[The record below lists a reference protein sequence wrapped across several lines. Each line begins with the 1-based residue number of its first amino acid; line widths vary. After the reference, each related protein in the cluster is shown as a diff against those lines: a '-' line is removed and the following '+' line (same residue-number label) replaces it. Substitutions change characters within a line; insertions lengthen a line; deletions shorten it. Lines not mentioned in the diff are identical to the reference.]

1 MRSAL
6 AFFLLALAPLLAA
19 TPNPGRL
26 ERDLGQGLA
35 YVRLR
40 ELPADLPRA
49 PTRTGAMVLDLR
61 YTHGDQAAPAALGA
75 WLQFR
80 CTARTPVLLLVNAA
94 TAPALLDYLEATDPL
109 PGLVTLGPASSRFVP
124 DLPLK
129 IPPATELA
137 AYTALDHGTP
147 VTTLLTDQPDK
158 PRHDEAAIA
167 LEHTVAPVTTDEST
181 GLSDVP
187 ATAPLVPV
195 PPPSLIDETL
205 QRAVH
210 LHRALLALKKI

>member
-1 MRSAL
+1 MRAGL
-6 AFFLLALAPLLAA
+6 AFLLLALAPLPAPAA
-19 TPNPGRL
+19 NPGRL

-40 ELPADLPRA
+40 QLPADLPQT
-49 PTRTGAMVLDLR
+49 PTRPGAVVLDLR
-61 YTHGDQAAPAALGA
+61 YTPGDSAAATALGA

-80 CTARTPVLLLVNAA
+80 CTAHTPVFILVNAA

-109 PGLVTLGPASSRFVP
+109 PGLVTLGLASSHFVP

-129 IPPATELA
+129 IAPVTELS
-137 AYTALDHGTP
+137 AYAALDHGTP
-147 VTTLLTDQPDK
+147 VASLLTDLPDK

-167 LEHTVAPVTTDEST
+167 LEHTVAPETADDSAGLTDA
-181 GLSDVP
+181 P
-187 ATAPLVPV
+187 ATAPAMTVT
-195 PPPSLIDETL
+195 PPPLIDETL